1 MKIRDK
7 HVVHH
12 GQIEKVFCQKTEDW
26 TLLVTCA
33 QCPNCKGYDKVSQ
46 TVQCQDISYE

>member
-12 GQIEKVFCQKTEDW
+12 GNIEKVYCQMTKDW

-33 QCPNCKGYDKVSQ
+33 QCVNCKGYDKNDQIVK
-46 TVQCQDISYE
+46 CQDIEFK

>member
-7 HVVHH
+7 HVVNHD
-12 GQIEKVFCQKTEDW
+12 GIEKVYCQKTEDW

-33 QCPNCKGYDKVSQ
+33 QCENCKGYNKNGKI
-46 TVQCQDISYE
+46 VQCQDIEFK